1 MSFVRSCLLTAIV
14 ACLSPA
20 TAPTLAADRTAAP
33 PILPRA
39 AWAAKRA
46 NTSLMKP
53 QTPREIVIHHT
64 GEKRR
69 PQLTLQEKLQKLQK
83 FSQSAGMVG
92 TAPKPPWGDV
102 PYHFYV
108 DAAGRIAEGRSL
120 GFAGDSNTKY
130 DTANRIQIVVE
141 GHFDQEQPGIGAA
154 QVAGPAR
161 RLAGRPLQCSGG
173 QDLRPQR
180 PRRQH
185 RLSGPE
191 SQGLPSRAA
200 CQSRQREDGALKL
213 TYPSSRKSRRR
224 RDYPGPD
231 PRAALATV
239 PGSAASRSCAT
250 PTG

>member
-1 MSFVRSCLLTAIV
+1 MSLVRSCLLAAIL

-20 TAPTLAADRTAAP
+20 TVPTLAADAAP

-39 AWAAKRA
+39 AWAANRA

-92 TAPKPPWGDV
+92 AAPKPPWGDV

-120 GFAGDSNTKY
+120 DFAGDSNTKY

-141 GHFDQEQPGIGAA
+141 GHFDQEPAPVQFKSLDRLVVWLAARYKIPALKILGHGDHVANTDCPG
-154 QVAGPAR
+154 QS
-161 RLAGRPLQCSGG
+161 LKTY
-173 QDLRPQR
+173 
-180 PRRQH
+180 
-185 RLSGPE
+185 
-191 SQGLPSRAA
+191 LPSLRAKVA
-200 CQSRQREDGALKL
+200 NAKTAR
-213 TYPSSRKSRRR
+213 
-224 RDYPGPD
+224 
-231 PRAALATV
+231 
-239 PGSAASRSCAT
+239 
-250 PTG
+250 

>member
-1 MSFVRSCLLTAIV
+1 MPFVRSRLLAAML
-14 ACLSPA
+14 ACLGLT
-20 TAPTLAADRTAAP
+20 TAPALAADRIAAP

-39 AWAAKRA
+39 AWAAKPA
-46 NTSLMKP
+46 DTSLMKS

-120 GFAGDSNTKY
+120 HFAGDSNTKY

-141 GHFDQEQPGIGAA
+141 GHFDQEQPAPVQLKSLDRLVVWLA
-154 QVAGPAR
+154 DRYNVPAIKISGHSDHVGNTDCP
-161 RLAGRPLQCSGG
+161 GRNLKSHLPV
-173 QDLRPQR
+173 LR
-180 PRRQH
+180 
-185 RLSGPE
+185 
-191 SQGLPSRAA
+191 A
-200 CQSRQREDGALKL
+200 KL
-213 TYPSSRKSRRR
+213 T
-224 RDYPGPD
+224 
-231 PRAALATV
+231 
-239 PGSAASRSCAT
+239 SANTAR
-250 PTG
+250 